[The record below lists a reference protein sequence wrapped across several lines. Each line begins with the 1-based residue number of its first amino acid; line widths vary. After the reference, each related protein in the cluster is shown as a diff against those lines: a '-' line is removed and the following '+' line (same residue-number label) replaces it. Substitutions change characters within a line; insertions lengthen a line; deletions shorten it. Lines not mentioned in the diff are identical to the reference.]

1 MYNPGSGSI
10 MLPTTAGWKEKRAD
24 RWQMV
29 AHCLI
34 RFSDLFFNLI
44 SFLSGMN

>member
-1 MYNPGSGSI
+1 MYNPESGSI

-34 RFSDLFFNLI
+34 RFQICSSI
-44 SFLSGMN
+44 